1 MATQAVAPSRTRFG
15 ATERKDDWWRAPL
28 ITVIA
33 LTAFGIYSI
42 VILIMGSHFLYT
54 KGGAYYLSPFYSPD
68 IRSWGVHITVYGFF
82 VAWVPAGF
90 RITCYYYRK
99 AYWRSFF
106 LSPPAC
112 AVEGPRGR
120 RYQGERKFPFILL
133 NAHRF
138 FLYLSL
144 VVVAFL
150 WYDAGHAFVFRDP
163 DGSHTFGVGVG
174 SLLMLLNVI
183 LLSGF
188 TFGCNSLRHLV
199 GGRLDCFTCSGTAKA
214 RHRTWLGV
222 NVLNRFHMQWAWVSL
237 CSVALT
243 DLYIRLASVGVFTDP
258 RIIH

>member
-1 MATQAVAPSRTRFG
+1 MTTEAVAPSRTRLG
-15 ATERKDDWWRAPL
+15 ATQRRDAWWRAPVA
-28 ITVIA
+28 TVIA

-42 VILIMGSHFLYT
+42 VILAMGEDYLYT
-54 KGGAYYLSPFYSPD
+54 KGGADYLSPFYSPD
-68 IRSWGVHITVYGFF
+68 IRTWGVHITVYGFF

-90 RITCYYYRK
+90 RVTCYYYRK

-112 AVEGPRGR
+112 AVQGPKGR
-120 RYQGERKFPFILL
+120 RYQGERRFPFILL

-144 VVVAFL
+144 AVIGFL
-150 WYDAGHAFVFRDP
+150 WYDVYQAFWFRGP
-163 DGSHTFGVGVG
+163 GGSEQGGVGLG
-174 SLLMLLNVI
+174 SLIMLVNVV
-183 LLSGF
+183 LLTGF

-199 GGRLDCFTCSGTAKA
+199 GGGIDCFTCSLSARA

-237 CSVALT
+237 FSVALT
-243 DLYIRLASVGVFTDP
+243 DLYIRLAAGGVFTDP

>member
-1 MATQAVAPSRTRFG
+1 MATEAVASSRTRLG
-15 ATERKDDWWRAPL
+15 ATQRRDAWWRAPVA
-28 ITVIA
+28 TVIA
-33 LTAFGIYSI
+33 LSAFGIYSI
-42 VILIMGSHFLYT
+42 VILVMGSDELYT

-68 IRSWGVHITVYGFF
+68 IRAWGVHIAVYGFF
-82 VAWVPAGF
+82 VAWIPAGF
-90 RITCYYYRK
+90 RLTCYYYRK

-112 AVEGPRGR
+112 AVQGPRGR

-144 VVVAFL
+144 VVIGFL
-150 WYDAGHAFVFRDP
+150 WYDVYQAFWFKGAHGTWHA
-163 DGSHTFGVGVG
+163 GVGLG
-174 SLLMLLNVI
+174 SLIMLVNVI
-183 LLSGF
+183 LLTGF

-199 GGRLDCFTCSGTAKA
+199 GGNLDCFTCSLSARV
-214 RHRTWLGV
+214 RHRSWLGV

-237 CSVALT
+237 ISVALT
-243 DLYIRLASVGVFTDP
+243 DLYIRLAAAGVFSDP